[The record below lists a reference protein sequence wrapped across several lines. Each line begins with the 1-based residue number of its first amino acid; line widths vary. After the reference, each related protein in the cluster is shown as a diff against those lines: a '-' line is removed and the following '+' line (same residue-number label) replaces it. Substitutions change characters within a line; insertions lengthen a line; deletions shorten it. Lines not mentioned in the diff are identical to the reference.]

1 LKAFLERAANGHRF
15 AVAFHPRGERGV
27 GLLEFLEGEARNL
40 RELNSAVDARTNWT
54 NLAAMKTVN
63 VHEAKTNFS
72 SLLAK
77 LEADSET
84 IVICRNGEPVADLVP
99 HKRGN
104 RLKPHPLLSKIKIN
118 YDPTEPLSESEWPKA
133 SR

>member
-1 LKAFLERAANGHRF
+1 MPLTLW
-15 AVAFHPRGERGV
+15 
-27 GLLEFLEGEARNL
+27 
-40 RELNSAVDARTNWT
+40 TNWT
-54 NLAAMKTVN
+54 NSSAMKTVN

-99 HKRGN
+99 HQRAS
-104 RLKPHPLLSKIKIN
+104 RIKPHPILGKMKIK
-118 YDPTEPLSESEWPKA
+118 YDPIETATEAEWP
-133 SR
+133 RRFR